1 MSGQG
6 TFEDIL
12 SLLVR
17 ENMKGEVSSGREFRF
32 IVEDVTCNIF
42 TLSLEK
48 EYEETLPYLKHL
60 PFHV

>member
-1 MSGQG
+1 
-6 TFEDIL
+6 
-12 SLLVR
+12 
-17 ENMKGEVSSGREFRF
+17 MKGEVSSGREFRF

-48 EYEETLPYLKHL
+48 EYEETLLYLKHL

>member
-1 MSGQG
+1 
-6 TFEDIL
+6 
-12 SLLVR
+12 
-17 ENMKGEVSSGREFRF
+17 MKGEVSSGREFRF

-60 PFHV
+60 PRVKVCRINKSKVCP